1 MALFESAQDSLEYN
15 QLLEL
20 LSQGV
25 NTAAS
30 RPKAVLFGDSMSEY
44 VGYNPDGSVDTRY
57 GQSVAD
63 VLSQNLG
70 IPVQNLATGGETS
83 YEALAGSGQKFGG
96 FADFI
101 TQNRPEYAIL
111 RYGAADAIKSQDPQ
125 KTLDSIRQMIEV
137 SLANGT
143 TPVLVGVSELYGSQN
158 SKTGNIAGYI
168 DPGAEQRAT
177 QINDGIAALARQYG
191 VTFTDVRSAVSAG
204 SGDLLDGVHSN
215 ADFGK
220 KMADAISESIVQ
232 QNAITGVNVPQLP
245 ANVASLSAQEKGRLY
260 NDLISQGYSDAQIRT
275 AAKSESDADWNALRQ
290 VAAEVKN
297 IPVSAVET
305 QAGGTVPNTNFS
317 GIFSQG
323 QGLADQAQQVLAA
336 SGKANDPRFADAIVG
351 SFTQN
356 GVIYNVQGD
365 GSIQGIIETPTGA
378 YTAAGF
384 TPDGQQ
390 VNEQFS
396 NKFEQSSTDRL
407 LGTLANAAIA
417 AGTGIALGPAGIGL
431 LGAPAAT
438 AIGSGVTTFANTGS
452 VQDALKAA
460 AIAGGAAYGVGQLLP
475 TSPAVSEAQ
484 FIANDAAQ
492 LAKQGLSEAQISSVL
507 QASGVSPSIA
517 TNVAAAAAEGLSPA
531 QIIQDVGNV
540 RFGTTTPT
548 TASTTASALNPNQV
562 VVTGQTAGT
571 GALSNLSP
579 LLSTVVPTATTSAVS
594 SGTVAT
600 TPATS
605 TVNVTEQRVLP
616 ENISQMSGVEKATV
630 YNNLL
635 AQGFTDQQVR
645 VIAERELGPGAT
657 QGWDALTSLA
667 ASLNNTAATTAPPTQ
682 QTVTVAE
689 QRVLPENIG
698 QMSGVEKATLYNS
711 LLAQGLTDQQVRVI
725 AEREL
730 GPGATEGWDSL
741 TSLAA
746 SLLNPPSTPTQTVN
760 VQAQPAA
767 QETPTAQETTGGL
780 LGSTVTPTQSVNV
793 SGERVLPENIE
804 NMSLTE
810 KAAVYN
816 NLLAQGLT
824 DQQVRVITERE
835 LGPGATEGWEYLTQ
849 AAAQLGTVPATSQT
863 VNVTA
868 DRPVTTQPET
878 VAGTV
883 ISALT
888 PSVPVGSQTVDV
900 TGQREVTAEDLSVP
914 INTFIPALAGV
925 APLTPNLPTPGA
937 PAPNNSL
944 FNPNDILKLLT
955 TIGGLGLG
963 TAAGGSGGGIN
974 MGTPPPSDP
983 RLGTTT
989 PQYGDD
995 YYAAVQ
1001 RYYDSYMPQYPRD
1014 VAGPLRQWYENKF
1027 GA

>member
-1 MALFESAQDSLEYN
+1 MALFESAQDALDYEQMLN
-15 QLLEL
+15 M
-20 LSQGV
+20 LSQGFPV
-25 NTAAS
+25 Q

-63 VLSQNLG
+63 VISKNLG

-111 RYGAADAIKSQDPQ
+111 RYGAADAIKSKDPQ

-317 GIFSQG
+317 GLFSQG

-417 AGTGIALGPAGIGL
+417 TGTSIALGPAGLGL
-431 LGAPAAT
+431 LSVPAAT

-452 VQDALKAA
+452 VQDALKSA
-460 AIAGGAAYGVGQLLP
+460 AIAGGTAYGVGQLLP

-517 TNVAAAAAEGLSPA
+517 TNVAAAAAEGLNPA

-540 RFGTTTPT
+540 RFGTATPT
-548 TASTTASALNPNQV
+548 TASTTASTLNPNQV

-594 SGTVAT
+594 SGTAAN

-605 TVNVTEQRVLP
+605 TVNVTAQRVLP
-616 ENISQMSGVEKATV
+616 ENIS
-630 YNNLL
+630 
-635 AQGFTDQQVR
+635 
-645 VIAERELGPGAT
+645 
-657 QGWDALTSLA
+657 
-667 ASLNNTAATTAPPTQ
+667 
-682 QTVTVAE
+682 
-689 QRVLPENIG
+689 

-746 SLLNPPSTPTQTVN
+746 SLLNPPT
-760 VQAQPAA
+760 
-767 QETPTAQETTGGL
+767 
-780 LGSTVTPTQSVNV
+780 TQSVNV

-824 DQQVRVITERE
+824 DQQVRIITERE

-849 AAAQLGTVPATSQT
+849 AAAQLGTVPSTSQT

-868 DRPVTTQPET
+868 NRPVTTQPET

-888 PSVPVGSQTVDV
+888 PSVPVGSQTVNVTADRPVTTQQPETVVGTVISALTPSVPVGSQTVDV
-900 TGQREVTAEDLSVP
+900 TGQRPVTAEDLSVP

-925 APLTPNLPTPGA
+925 APLAPNLPTPGA

-963 TAAGGSGGGIN
+963 AAAGGSGGGIN

-1001 RYYDSYMPQYPRD
+1001 RYYNAYMPETPRN
-1014 VAGPLRQWYENKF
+1014 VAGPLQQWYENKY

>member
-1 MALFESAQDSLEYN
+1 MALFESAQDALDYEQMLN
-15 QLLEL
+15 M
-20 LSQGV
+20 LSQGFPV
-25 NTAAS
+25 Q

-63 VLSQNLG
+63 VISKNLG

-101 TQNRPEYAIL
+101 AQNRPEYAIL

-125 KTLDSIRQMIEV
+125 KTLDSLRQMIEV

-232 QNAITGVNVPQLP
+232 QNAITGVSVPQLP
-245 ANVASLSAQEKGRLY
+245 ANVESLSAQEKGRLY

-275 AAKSESDADWNALRQ
+275 AARAESDQDWNALKQ
-290 VAAEVKN
+290 IAASVKN
-297 IPVSAVET
+297 TTPAAIEQQAVMQTPQSATSVGEPAGT
-305 QAGGTVPNTNFS
+305 QQFS
-317 GIFSQG
+317 GLFGGGGDLVS
-323 QGLADQAQQVLAA
+323 QAQQVLAA
-336 SGKANDPRFADAIVG
+336 SGKANDSRFADSIVG

-356 GVIYNVQGD
+356 GVVYNVQGD

-378 YTAAGF
+378 YTIANY
-384 TPDGQQ
+384 TPEGQQ

-396 NKFEQSSTDRL
+396 NQFEQSSTDRL

-460 AIAGGAAYGVGQLLP
+460 AIAGGTAYGIGELLP
-475 TSPAVSEAQ
+475 TSPAASEAQ
-484 FIANDAAQ
+484 FIAYDAAQ
-492 LAKQGLSEAQISSVL
+492 QAQQGLSAEQISMVL

-517 TNVAAAAAEGLSPA
+517 TNVAAAAAEGLTPA
-531 QIIQDVGNV
+531 QIINEVGNLTFTGSV
-540 RFGTTTPT
+540 TPQTVTPT
-548 TASTTASALNPNQV
+548 VPSAAEQV
-562 VVTGQTAGT
+562 VVTGQNL

-579 LLSTVVPTATTSAVS
+579 LLESLAPAVTAAAIPSAVPPS
-594 SGTVAT
+594 PTTQTVTVESQPMTQQTTVSPETVANIVAAPVE
-600 TPATS
+600 TPS
-605 TVNVTEQRVLP
+605 
-616 ENISQMSGVEKATV
+616 
-630 YNNLL
+630 
-635 AQGFTDQQVR
+635 
-645 VIAERELGPGAT
+645 
-657 QGWDALTSLA
+657 
-667 ASLNNTAATTAPPTQ
+667 TAP
-682 QTVTVAE
+682 QTVTVAG

-730 GPGATEGWDSL
+730 GTGATEGWDSL

-760 VQAQPAA
+760 VQAQPAT

-824 DQQVRVITERE
+824 DQQVRIITERE
-835 LGPGATEGWEYLTQ
+835 LGAGSTEGWEYLTQ
-849 AAAQLGTVPATSQT
+849 AAAQLGTVPSTSQT

-868 DRPVTTQPET
+868 NRPVTTQPET

-900 TGQREVTAEDLSVP
+900 TGQREVTAEDFSVP

-963 TAAGGSGGGIN
+963 AAAGGSGGGIN

-1001 RYYDSYMPQYPRD
+1001 RYYNAYMPETPRN
-1014 VAGPLRQWYENKF
+1014 VAGPLQQWYENKY

>member
-1 MALFESAQDSLEYN
+1 MALFESAQDALDYEQMLN
-15 QLLEL
+15 M
-20 LSQGV
+20 LSQGFPV
-25 NTAAS
+25 Q

-63 VLSQNLG
+63 VISKNLG

-111 RYGAADAIKSQDPQ
+111 RYGAADAIKSKDPQ

-317 GIFSQG
+317 GLFSQG

-417 AGTGIALGPAGIGL
+417 TGTSIALGPAGLGL
-431 LGAPAAT
+431 LSVPAAT

-452 VQDALKAA
+452 VQDALKSA
-460 AIAGGAAYGVGQLLP
+460 AIAGGTAYGVGQLLP

-517 TNVAAAAAEGLSPA
+517 TNVAAAAAEGLNPA

-540 RFGTTTPT
+540 RFGTATPT
-548 TASTTASALNPNQV
+548 TASTTASTLNPNQV

-594 SGTVAT
+594 SGTAAN

-605 TVNVTEQRVLP
+605 TVNVTAQRVLP

-657 QGWDALTSLA
+657 EGWDALTSLA
-667 ASLNNTAATTAPPTQ
+667 ASLNNTAATTAPSTQ

-746 SLLNPPSTPTQTVN
+746 SLLNPPT
-760 VQAQPAA
+760 
-767 QETPTAQETTGGL
+767 
-780 LGSTVTPTQSVNV
+780 TQSVNV

-824 DQQVRVITERE
+824 DQQVRIITERE

-849 AAAQLGTVPATSQT
+849 AAAQLGTVPSTSQT

-868 DRPVTTQPET
+868 NRPVTTQPET

-888 PSVPVGSQTVDV
+888 PSVPVGSQTVNVTADRPVTTQQPETVVGTVISALTPSVPVGSQTVDV
-900 TGQREVTAEDLSVP
+900 TGQRPVTAEDLSVP

-925 APLTPNLPTPGA
+925 APLAPNLPTPGA

-963 TAAGGSGGGIN
+963 AAAGGSGGGIN

-1001 RYYDSYMPQYPRD
+1001 RYYNAYMPETPRN
-1014 VAGPLRQWYENKF
+1014 VAGPLQQWYENKY